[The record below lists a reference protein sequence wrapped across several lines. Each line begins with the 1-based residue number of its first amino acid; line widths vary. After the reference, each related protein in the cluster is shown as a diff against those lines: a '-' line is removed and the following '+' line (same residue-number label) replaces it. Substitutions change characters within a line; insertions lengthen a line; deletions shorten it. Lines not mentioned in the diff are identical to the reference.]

1 MSYKLTQTGQEVQAL
16 LNQIKNGGQSQ
27 VTDAVLYTPQN
38 LEEKE
43 QEQARKNIGAAAE
56 NQIPTGAVLYSQ
68 KQDLESNQQAQAR
81 TNIGAVGTDQL
92 PKKVSELENDAHY
105 LTENQ
110 VPVALPQQTG
120 AIQSGV
126 LPTTGWDTLDEGGHE
141 GWKVNTLPTGKTN
154 WQSVTYGNDKFVA
167 VASGSAGAYSTDGI
181 TWTETTLPVDQDWDS
196 VTYGNGKFVAIATNQ
211 TNKGAYSVDG
221 ITWTAMTL
229 PTRQYWGSVTY
240 GNGKFV
246 AVAARPTQSGV
257 YQTAGG

>member
-81 TNIGAVGTDQL
+81 TNIGAVGPEQL
-92 PKKVSELENDAHY
+92 PTKVSELENDAHY
-105 LTENQ
+105 VTQNQ
-110 VPVALPQQTG
+110 VPVALPQKTG

-126 LPTTGWDTLDEGGHE
+126 LPTTGWDTLDEG
-141 GWKVNTLPTGKTN
+141 WKENTLPADSM
-154 WQSVTYGNDKFVA
+154 WWSV
-167 VASGSAGAYSTDGI
+167 I
-181 TWTETTLPVDQDWDS
+181 
-196 VTYGNGKFVAIATNQ
+196 
-211 TNKGAYSVDG
+211 
-221 ITWTAMTL
+221 
-229 PTRQYWGSVTY
+229 Y

-246 AVAARPTQSGV
+246 AVARDSTNGAYSTDASLGLKCLCLQVEIGK
-257 YQTAGG
+257 A